1 MKLKRLLSGPQMVSS
16 LEIAERVEFLKG
28 ASCGVHQHTRT
39 EEIYYL
45 LDGHGEMEMD
55 GERLEVHGGDLVITP
70 LGSTHRIGGFG
81 NTNVVILVVE
91 VLPGPGGRRG
101 DPIRIAMPEVLADR
115 ATSPAAGV
123 RVASVELA
131 RHFTGAWGPFQL
143 AVLEPG
149 ASLGP
154 RTAGGAEQFLY
165 VARGRARLEFGG
177 WQEAGS
183 AGLYVVVPPGMAWTV
198 TNDSSRDPAEVVT
211 ISNRLAGVP
220 WT

>member
-91 VLPGPGGRRG
+91 VLPGPRGPAGRS
-101 DPIRIAMPEVLADR
+101 DPHRD
-115 ATSPAAGV
+115 
-123 RVASVELA
+123 
-131 RHFTGAWGPFQL
+131 
-143 AVLEPG
+143 
-149 ASLGP
+149 
-154 RTAGGAEQFLY
+154 AGGA
-165 VARGRARLEFGG
+165 GRPCD
-177 WQEAGS
+177 Q
-183 AGLYVVVPPGMAWTV
+183 
-198 TNDSSRDPAEVVT
+198 SRRRCP
-211 ISNRLAGVP
+211 RRQR
-220 WT
+220 